1 MSDASK
7 MTSLAGKHVNVAMM
21 TAGGLAPCL
30 SASIAQLVKYW
41 VEAQKEGKIAGLE
54 LRFYNGGYKGLL
66 TGDSFVL
73 PESEWDTCDALNFFG
88 GSPIGNSR
96 VKVRAVLCCFLPIFL
111 YIFNRKEL
119 LTSDGNIFIL

>member
-1 MSDASK
+1 MTDVSK
-7 MTSLAGKHVNVAMM
+7 MASLAGKQVNVAMM

-41 VEAQKEGKIAGLE
+41 VEAKKEGKIAGLE
-54 LRFYNGGYKGLL
+54 IRFYNGGYKGVL

-73 PESEWDTCDALNFFG
+73 PESEWDTCDALNYFG

-96 VKVRAVLCCFLPIFL
+96 VKVRA
-111 YIFNRKEL
+111 L
-119 LTSDGNIFIL
+119 LFFFF